1 MVSFTLSIFIIKEN
15 GERTLTVAIICDVL
29 GQENNGTT
37 IAAMNL
43 IRTLRQAGHQ
53 VRVVCPDE
61 SRAGEAGFYIVP
73 KYNFGIFNG
82 YVEKNGVAPAKL
94 DRTILE
100 SAIADADVIHV
111 MLPFAL
117 GKAAA
122 RYAKAHNIPLT
133 AGFHCQAENVTGHIF
148 LKDFRL
154 ASRLTYKILYRRLYR
169 YCDLIHYPTQFICD
183 TFEQIVGPTNHKII
197 SNGVSRDFVPMDVAR
212 PASLQGR
219 FVVLFTGRYS
229 REKCH
234 KVLIDAVAMSRHRD
248 EIQLIFA
255 GTGPREI
262 YLRQYAKHRKI
273 PLPIMRF
280 FSREELVQ
288 VVNCADLYVHPAEIE
303 IEAISCLEAIACGRV
318 PLIADSPR
326 SATRYF
332 ALTEKNLFHYNS
344 PQDLAEKMDWWLEHP
359 EARQACS
366 REYLGYAAQFDY
378 DTCMEQMEQLL
389 QEAVEGSH
397 YAS

>member
-1 MVSFTLSIFIIKEN
+1 MLVS
-15 GERTLTVAIICDVL
+15 IICDVL

-43 IRTLRQAGHQ
+43 IRTLRQKGHR

-61 SRAGEAGFYIVP
+61 TRSGEEDFYIVP

-94 DRTILE
+94 DREILE
-100 SAIADADVIHV
+100 SAIRDADVIHV

-122 RYAKAHNIPLT
+122 QYAAAHHIPLT

-148 LKDFRL
+148 LKDLRL
-154 ASRLTYKILYRRLYR
+154 ASRLTYQILYRRLYQ
-169 YCDLIHYPTQFICD
+169 YCDIIHYPTQFICD
-183 TFEQIVGPTNHKII
+183 TFEKVVGPTEHRII

-219 FVVLFTGRYS
+219 FLVLFTGRYS

-234 KVLIDAVAMSRHRD
+234 KVLIDAVALSRHRE

-262 YLRQYAKHRKI
+262 YLRQYAKHRNI
-273 PLPIMRF
+273 PAPIMRF
-280 FSREELVQ
+280 FTREELVQ

-303 IEAISCLEAIACGRV
+303 IEAISCLEAIACGKV

-332 ALTEKNLFHYNS
+332 ALTEDNLFHYNS
-344 PQDLAEKMDWWLEHP
+344 PADLAEKLDYWLEHP
-359 EARQACS
+359 QARQQCS
-366 REYLGYAAQFDY
+366 QQYLGYARQFDY
-378 DTCMEQMEQLL
+378 EECMDKMEQLL
-389 QEAVEGSH
+389 RDAVEGACH
-397 YAS
+397 AH

>member
-1 MVSFTLSIFIIKEN
+1 M
-15 GERTLTVAIICDVL
+15 TVAIICDVL

-43 IRTLRQAGHQ
+43 IRTLRNAGHQ

-61 SRAGEAGFYIVP
+61 SRADEEGFYIVP
-73 KYNFGIFNG
+73 KYNFGIFNA

-94 DRTILE
+94 DRTVLE

-122 RYAKAHNIPLT
+122 KYAAAHHIPLT

-154 ASRLTYKILYRRLYR
+154 ASRLTYKILYRRLYQ
-169 YCDLIHYPTQFICD
+169 YCDIIHYPTQFICD
-183 TFEQIVGPTNHKII
+183 IFEQIVGPTNHRII
-197 SNGVSRDFVPMDVAR
+197 SNGVSRDFVPMDVPR
-212 PASLQGR
+212 PESLQGR

-234 KVLIDAVAMSRHRD
+234 KVLIDAVSMSRHKD

-255 GTGPREI
+255 GTGPREL

-273 PLPIMRF
+273 PLPVMRF
-280 FSREELVQ
+280 FSREELVR

-332 ALTEKNLFHYNS
+332 ALTENNLFHYNN
-344 PQDLAEKMDWWLEHP
+344 PKDLAEKMDWWLEHP
-359 EARQACS
+359 DARTACS
-366 REYLGYAAQFDY
+366 QQYLGYAVQFDY
-378 DTCMEQMEQLL
+378 DACMEKMEQLL
-389 QEAVEGSH
+389 RDAVEGR